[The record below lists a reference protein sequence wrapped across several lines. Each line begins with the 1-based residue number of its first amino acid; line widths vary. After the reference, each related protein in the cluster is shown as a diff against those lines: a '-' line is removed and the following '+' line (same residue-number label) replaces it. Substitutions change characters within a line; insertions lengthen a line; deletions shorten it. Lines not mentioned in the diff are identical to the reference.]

1 MKLFESTEFL
11 IFFLSLIP
19 FWITAVFIQIFI
31 RHLYYKK
38 VEKKIEDQLSTSE
51 QLDFIQDHKSTLARI
66 VEFYYR
72 KSLFIYSSVYIYQDC
87 LYVKSYSKLPFRNI
101 CKPFLIQ
108 LNDSLNDVKKFE
120 YILTNISKNGE
131 DLEIR
136 FKKIYESKSFVITLK
151 KIEEKLLPQFFKDHL
166 VSK

>member
-19 FWITAVFIQIFI
+19 FWITSVFIQIFF

-38 VEKKIEDQLSTSE
+38 VEKKIEDQLSTFE
-51 QLDFIQDHKSTLARI
+51 RLDFIEDHKSTLARI

-72 KSLFIYSSVYIYQDC
+72 KSIFIYSSVYIYQDC

-136 FKKIYESKSFVITLK
+136 FKKIYESKSFMIVLK
-151 KIEEKLLPQFFKDHL
+151 KLDEKQFAEFLKII
-166 VSK
+166 

>member
-38 VEKKIEDQLSTSE
+38 VEKKIEAQLSTSE
-51 QLDFIQDHKSTLARI
+51 LLDFIKDHKSTLARI

-120 YILTNISKNGE
+120 YILTNILKNGD
-131 DLEIR
+131 DLEIK
-136 FKKIYESKSFVITLK
+136 FKKIFESKSFMIVLK
-151 KIEEKLLPQFFKDHL
+151 KLDEKQFDEFLKII
-166 VSK
+166 